1 MRFIHNREKG
11 RDYARAFLPLL
22 VGMAIVLGSC
32 GREKA
37 SSAASAD
44 VQEDMRA
51 KQMLQ
56 GVWLNADDDEPVF
69 RIVGDTIFFPDST
82 SLPTLF
88 QVFGDTLVMH
98 GASDVRYAI
107 VRQAPHLFE
116 FRNQAGDVVKLV
128 KSDDT
133 DDATLFE
140 KSAPVAINQNL
151 LIKRDT
157 IFMSQGKRYHCYVQV
172 NPTTYKVIKMTYND
186 EGVSVGNVYYDNI
199 INLAVFQGAQKVF
212 SSDFHKNDF
221 AKHVPAEVLKQSI
234 LSDMLFSHVDEE
246 GIHYSALICEPD
258 SPSSYAVDVLISYNG
273 KITFKN
279 NKE

>member
-88 QVFGDTLVMH
+88 QVFGD
-98 GASDVRYAI
+98 
-107 VRQAPHLFE
+107 LFE

-172 NPTTYKVIKMTYND
+172 NPTTYKVIKTTYND